1 MQPTIQAIKNLWN
14 ALKPLKDF
22 TIQAL
27 LDFYNKFLKPV
38 GKWVLGEGL
47 PRFINALANGLS
59 KIDYAKINKALAGLW
74 EALAPFA
81 INVGKGLLWFWE
93 KVLVPLGTW
102 TANEVVPRFL
112 KTLSTVIGVL
122 NTVIEGLKPL
132 ANWLWTNFLQKLAS
146 FTAAVFLKAWDGIN
160 KALGTFSTWLS
171 KNKGVVSGF
180 TVTVGAFFA
189 AWKTVELLSFIQQSG
204 SVIAALKLVAKG
216 LLATRIAKV
225 KDVAE
230 TAILNAMYA
239 KDFVVNLKNSI
250 VALAN
255 QAKAFAASLA
265 AKIAD
270 KAETLALQA
279 LYAKDFVV
287 SLASSTAALVK
298 QAAQFAVNTAAKVAD
313 TAAQVAATAATVAWN
328 VACGIATVATT
339 AFGVAMA
346 VLTSPITLVIAGLVA
361 LVAAGVAVYK
371 NWDKIKAKA
380 EEIWKKIVA
389 IFSPVGAWFKTKFTE
404 AGNNITKVFN
414 GLKAVFALV
423 WKNIQSVFSN
433 VGGWFKGVFD
443 KAFANVK
450 NAFATAKAVFANVWN
465 AIKGAFAGAINWFKS
480 TFLTASGHLKNP
492 FSGIGNFF
500 EGKYKDI
507 KKAFSGVGDW
517 FSEKFKGTYASTTK
531 AWSGAKDAFKG
542 ILANIKAPFKGIA
555 DWFDKTFGTAW
566 TKVKAVFSSKG
577 KIFDGIK
584 EGIDKTFKAVVNTLI
599 KGLNVIVEKPFVG
612 INKMLNK
619 LRTAGVGKLKPFAKL
634 WNENPIAVPKI
645 PALAQGGYVRANTPQ
660 LAMIGDNKRY
670 GEIVA
675 PENKL
680 QAMVDRAVQMS
691 GTASA
696 TVLVPVIERLCN
708 AIIELEQNG
717 GSGISVEKYKEGD
730 LLKVV
735 RQENNRY
742 KRQHGAS
749 ALI

>member
-1 MQPTIQAIKNLWN
+1 M
-14 ALKPLKDF
+14 F
-22 TIQAL
+22 
-27 LDFYNKFLKPV
+27 
-38 GKWVLGEGL
+38 
-47 PRFINALANGLS
+47 PR
-59 KIDYAKINKALAGLW
+59 
-74 EALAPFA
+74 
-81 INVGKGLLWFWE
+81 
-93 KVLVPLGTW
+93 
-102 TANEVVPRFL
+102 
-112 KTLSTVIGVL
+112 
-122 NTVIEGLKPL
+122 
-132 ANWLWTNFLQKLAS
+132 
-146 FTAAVFLKAWDGIN
+146 
-160 KALGTFSTWLS
+160 
-171 KNKGVVSGF
+171 
-180 TVTVGAFFA
+180 
-189 AWKTVELLSFIQQSG
+189 
-204 SVIAALKLVAKG
+204 
-216 LLATRIAKV
+216 
-225 KDVAE
+225 
-230 TAILNAMYA
+230 
-239 KDFVVNLKNSI
+239 
-250 VALAN
+250 
-255 QAKAFAASLA
+255 
-265 AKIAD
+265 
-270 KAETLALQA
+270 
-279 LYAKDFVV
+279 
-287 SLASSTAALVK
+287 
-298 QAAQFAVNTAAKVAD
+298 
-313 TAAQVAATAATVAWN
+313 
-328 VACGIATVATT
+328 
-339 AFGVAMA
+339 
-346 VLTSPITLVIAGLVA
+346 
-361 LVAAGVAVYK
+361 
-371 NWDKIKAKA
+371 
-380 EEIWKKIVA
+380 
-389 IFSPVGAWFKTKFTE
+389 
-404 AGNNITKVFN
+404 
-414 GLKAVFALV
+414 
-423 WKNIQSVFSN
+423 SN
-433 VGGWFKGVFD
+433 
-443 KAFANVK
+443 
-450 NAFATAKAVFANVWN
+450 
-465 AIKGAFAGAINWFKS
+465 NWFKS

-517 FSEKFKGTYASTTK
+517 FSEKFKGTYSSATK

-555 DWFDKTFGTAW
+555 DWFDKTFGAAW

-696 TVLVPVIERLCN
+696 TALVPVIERLCN